1 MKKTSYFI
9 GQFPG
14 PSHTYFWREISDL
27 RNLGQDVDISST
39 RLPETE
45 IAKHE
50 WASECISQTIYIYP
64 MRFKHVLQALYVLL
78 KAFPFGWYRC
88 LKSIVQADVDNL
100 KERLKLFA
108 YLFIGA
114 RLNYLAKQKEWE
126 HFHVGFCRD
135 AANIVV
141 FSRLLGGP
149 TYSLT
154 LHSAL
159 NDFGSNQIQ
168 KWSHAKFG
176 TAVSNNLLEELKE
189 RIGSKLPP
197 TSVVPMGVD
206 AKKLQRKIGY
216 QPWKPKQTLRIFCGA
231 RLTPKKGQHDLLEAT
246 SILKDNGI
254 DVEVRL
260 AGEDM
265 GEGKWYTNKLKTL
278 AQELGMAD
286 SLKLLGTI
294 SEGEVYE
301 ELQNCHFFVLA
312 SYAEGMSVAVME
324 AMGIGAPV
332 VTTSVDGLVDLIED
346 GKTGVIV
353 SPGDQEALASKMMFL
368 IEHPEYTKEMA
379 ESAVR
384 EVYDH
389 HRSEIGAELLAQ
401 KINS

>member
-1 MKKTSYFI
+1 MKKISYFI

-14 PSHTYFWREISDL
+14 PSHTYFWREINDL
-27 RNLGQDVDISST
+27 RSLGQDVDISST

-50 WASECISQTIYIYP
+50 WVTECISQTKYLYP
-64 MRFKHVLQALYVLL
+64 MRPKHVIQALFVLL
-78 KAFPFGWYRC
+78 KAFPIGWFRC
-88 LKSIVQADVDNL
+88 LKSIIQADVNNF
-100 KERLKLFA
+100 KERIKLFA
-108 YLFIGA
+108 FLILGA
-114 RLNYLAKQKEWE
+114 RLNYFAKKQKWE
-126 HFHVGFCRD
+126 HIHVGFCRD

-141 FSRLLGGP
+141 FSKLLGGP

-176 TAVSNNLLEELKE
+176 TAVSNNLLEELKQ
-189 RIGSKLPP
+189 RIGNKLPP
-197 TSVVPMGVD
+197 TTVVPMGVD
-206 AKKLQRKIGY
+206 KNKLIRKIVY
-216 QPWKPKQTLRIFCGA
+216 ETWKPAQTLKIFCAA
-231 RLTPKKGQHDLLEAT
+231 RLTPKKGQHDLLEAA
-246 SILKDNGI
+246 SIIKANGI
-254 DVEVRL
+254 DVEVRI

-265 GEGKWYTNKLKTL
+265 GEEKWYTNKLKKL
-278 AQELGMAD
+278 AEELGMTE
-286 SLKLLGTI
+286 SLKLLGTL
-294 SEGEVYE
+294 SEGQIYE
-301 ELQNCHFFVLA
+301 ELQNCHLFVLA

-346 GKTGVIV
+346 GKTGIIV
-353 SPGDQEALASKMMFL
+353 SPGDKVAMASKIMFL
-368 IEHPEYTKEMA
+368 IENPDYTKEMA

-384 EVYDH
+384 EVYQH